1 MTFFKKEIVIF
12 LLPLAEDGSVK
23 YKVRFANKS
32 RSLVSGRHMAFE
44 WRPRLSQLRVGT
56 RVVMERPDAA
66 PRYST
71 GILAELPSWKN
82 RMRFVPE
89 AETQKDA
96 DCVCLKVS
104 RRHDATC
111 ASNFQVPGF
120 S

>member
-1 MTFFKKEIVIF
+1 
-12 LLPLAEDGSVK
+12 
-23 YKVRFANKS
+23 
-32 RSLVSGRHMAFE
+32 MAFE
-44 WRPRLSQLRVGT
+44 RRPRLSQLKVGT
-56 RVVMERPDAA
+56 RVVIERRDAT
-66 PRYST
+66 PQYST

-82 RMRFVPE
+82 RMRFVPK

-96 DCVCLKVS
+96 DRVSLKLS